1 MLIRWSVVCDLVSL
15 MCCFYSIDIDLLC
28 MNFIHVTSATQF
40 FDTLAL
46 SFPFDLGEQ
55 PHMSCSNFFQNFFKF
70 FFFKFFY
77 FIFFLLILYTHDLT
91 AIHRVSTMGTSLQN
105 YFHDNYLKS

>member
-1 MLIRWSVVCDLVSL
+1 MLIRWSVVCDLVAL

-46 SFPFDLGEQ
+46 LTLPGTAAHVMFE
-55 PHMSCSNFFQNFFKF
+55 FFSKFFKWQ
-70 FFFKFFY
+70 
-77 FIFFLLILYTHDLT
+77 LSSNNSALT
-91 AIHRVSTMGTSLQN
+91 ID
-105 YFHDNYLKS
+105 YP